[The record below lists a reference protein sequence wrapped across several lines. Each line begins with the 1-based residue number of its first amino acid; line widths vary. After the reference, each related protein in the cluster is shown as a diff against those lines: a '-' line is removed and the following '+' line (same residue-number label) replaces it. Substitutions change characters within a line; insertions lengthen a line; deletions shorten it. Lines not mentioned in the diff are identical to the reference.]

1 MTARPAPAPRPWEP
15 VVVGP
20 PMSKFAPKPSTAT
33 AYRPDYLVD
42 GWSTPDFTVRA
53 ASVRGY
59 SHRYGGEP
67 RQDDVAVAW
76 HRSSGAVLF
85 AVADGVGEAALSH
98 IGATSACRA
107 AIGVMTAGL
116 DGPQHEVDWERLL
129 ESAAWQI
136 CEQARL
142 SLDLP
147 KIDRIAAEEQMATT
161 LVAGLVLPT
170 PDGPRVQLVQAG
182 DSSAWM
188 LNTRSRRFRCLAP
201 TKYRRGEQVISNTV
215 VALPRVPP
223 VDVKSG
229 LISPEEVLLVGTDG
243 FGDPLSDGENAVGA
257 HFARALAGVPPVL
270 KFANDLD
277 FSFETWDDDR
287 TLFAL
292 WPYRIEGRSA

>member
-1 MTARPAPAPRPWEP
+1 MPRFAPRP
-15 VVVGP
+15 
-20 PMSKFAPKPSTAT
+20 STAA

-42 GWSTPDFTVRA
+42 GWSTRDFTVRA

-67 RQDDVAVAW
+67 RQDDVAVCW
-76 HRSSGAVLF
+76 HQPSGAVLF
-85 AVADGVGEAALSH
+85 AVADGVGKAPLSH

-107 AIGVMTAGL
+107 ALGVMTAGL
-116 DGPQHEVDWERLL
+116 DGPQHDVDWKGLL

-142 SLDLP
+142 SLGLTE
-147 KIDRIAAEEQMATT
+147 IDQIAAEEQMATT
-161 LVAGLVLPT
+161 LVAGLVRPT
-170 PDGPRVQLVQAG
+170 SDGPRVQLVQAG

-188 LNTRSRRFRCLAP
+188 LNTRSRRFSCLTP
-201 TKYRRGEQVISNTV
+201 TKYRRGEEVISNAV
-215 VALPRVPP
+215 VALPRLPP
-223 VDVKSG
+223 IDVKSG
-229 LISPEEVLLVGTDG
+229 LISPDEVLLVGTDG
-243 FGDPLSDGENAVGA
+243 FGDPLGDGDNAVGA
-257 HFARALAGVPPVL
+257 HFAAALAAVPPGL

-292 WPYRIEGRSA
+292 WPHRIDGWSA